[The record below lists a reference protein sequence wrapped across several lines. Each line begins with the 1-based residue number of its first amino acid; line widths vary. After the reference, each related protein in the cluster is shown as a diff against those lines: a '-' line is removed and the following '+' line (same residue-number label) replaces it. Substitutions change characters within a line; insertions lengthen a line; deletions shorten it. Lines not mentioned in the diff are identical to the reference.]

1 MGRVERKPKEEE
13 AMTTITRWTPVAD
26 PFRHRLNRMFDDF
39 VRDMLPARG
48 SEEVASGR
56 WLPSVD
62 IKESPESLSLVV
74 ELPGMKKE
82 DVSIMVEHQV
92 LTISGERKF
101 ENEEKDETYHRIERS
116 YGHFLRSFTLP
127 ANVKTDKVDAQFEHG
142 LLTVTL
148 PKVDEAKPRRI
159 EIR

>member
-1 MGRVERKPKEEE
+1 
-13 AMTTITRWTPVAD
+13 MTATITRWTPVAD
-26 PFRHRLNRMFDDF
+26 PFRDRMNRMFDDF
-39 VRDMLPARG
+39 LRDMLPARS

-62 IKESPESLSLVV
+62 IKESPETLSLVV
-74 ELPGMKKE
+74 ELPGLKKE
-82 DVSIMVEHQV
+82 DVSIMVENQV
-92 LTISGERKF
+92 LTIAGERKF
-101 ENEEKDETYHRIERS
+101 ESEQKDETYHRIERS
-116 YGHFLRSFTLP
+116 YGGFLRSFTLP
-127 ANVKTDKVDAQFEHG
+127 ANVKADQVDARFENG